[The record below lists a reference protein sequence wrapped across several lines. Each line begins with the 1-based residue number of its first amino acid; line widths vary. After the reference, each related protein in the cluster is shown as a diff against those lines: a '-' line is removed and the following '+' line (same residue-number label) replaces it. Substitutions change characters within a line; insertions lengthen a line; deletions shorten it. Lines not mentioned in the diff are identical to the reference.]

1 MKTTSHKNSHKRK
14 LVEDIKGSL
23 SNKRNRRSDDFGW
36 KIGRR
41 KKVFFLY
48 FFTDAVRPTIW
59 LYVLCRRVLHLY
71 MKYSEY
77 VIVYARA
84 VIVHQTNI
92 SYTNWVPVCKACII
106 THMVGEPRQLY
117 LPSIPYSLIDM
128 HSYKENKEYKLIS
141 IFLSIDKWLF
151 IKSIEYQIEILFMK
165 YIIFSVW
172 GVWNE
177 NLVHGEGKKI

>member
-1 MKTTSHKNSHKRK
+1 
-14 LVEDIKGSL
+14 
-23 SNKRNRRSDDFGW
+23 
-36 KIGRR
+36 
-41 KKVFFLY
+41 
-48 FFTDAVRPTIW
+48 
-59 LYVLCRRVLHLY
+59 
-71 MKYSEY
+71 
-77 VIVYARA
+77 
-84 VIVHQTNI
+84 
-92 SYTNWVPVCKACII
+92 
-106 THMVGEPRQLY
+106 MVGEPRQLY

-177 NLVHGEGKKI
+177 NLVHGEGKKILKKIKWIGVTSVFFCIKQLNKL